1 MKDYRERFSIENF
14 SRMVYVVEAN
24 DKKIK
29 EIEEERGREQKEY
42 EKKIRKMEEMIAKQD
57 MVIGKMSE

>member
-1 MKDYRERFSIENF
+1 
-14 SRMVYVVEAN
+14 MVYVVEAN

-29 EIEEERGREQKEY
+29 EIEEERGKEQKEY

>member
-1 MKDYRERFSIENF
+1 VRDHRERFSIENF